1 MPLERYHIL
10 QNEIDPCAVKVNYLE
25 GTPLKQGKVNQ
36 DMLFTSCLGKAR
48 PGTTVKSNA
57 EDSWSG

>member
-10 QNEIDPCAVKVNYLE
+10 QNEIDQCAVKVNYLE
-25 GTPLKQGKVNQ
+25 GTPIKQGKVTQ
-36 DMLFTSCLGKAR
+36 DKLFTSRLGKAR

-57 EDSWSG
+57 GGSWSR